1 MKENKGQALVEFL
14 LIIPVI
20 VFIILCLID
29 VGNIVISKNKL
40 EDEMSE
46 VIDLYSANRLSE
58 ISNYALLNNF
68 KVTYDKEGDYIIVKI
83 SKEVSIMTPGLN
95 NILGKQMTIETKR
108 EIYNGQ

>member
-1 MKENKGQALVEFL
+1 MKDKRGQALVEFL
-14 LIIPVI
+14 IIIPVI

-29 VGNIVISKNKL
+29 VGNIIINKNKL

-58 ISNYALLNNF
+58 INQYALLNNF
-68 KVTYDKEGDYIIVKI
+68 KVTYDKEGNYIIIKI
-83 SKEVSIMTPGLN
+83 SKEVSIKTPGLN
-95 NILGKQMTIETKR
+95 NILGKEMTIETKR